1 VKDVH
6 IYNNEEKYTDE
17 GIFSKKT
24 TPNYAI
30 VHGAEFRCL
39 DTTSF

>member
-17 GIFSKKT
+17 GNFSKKNE
-24 TPNYAI
+24 PQAMP
-30 VHGAEFRCL
+30 
-39 DTTSF
+39 